1 VETYSHAFVEEP
13 GRYLLEVQAVGDSE
27 YELSHGGQEGEEG
40 EMAAMNRAA
49 LEKARPEH
57 PLTISDPL
65 SAGQLGPEV
74 GLGFTRYLPVAF
86 KSE

>member
-1 VETYSHAFVEEP
+1 VK
-13 GRYLLEVQAVGDSE
+13 AVGDSE
-27 YELSHGGQEGEEG
+27 YELSEIEQGFEETV
-40 EMAAMNRAA
+40 ANRAA

-74 GLGFTRYLPVAF
+74 TLGFKIYLPVLF
-86 KSE
+86 KSY